1 MALPAG
7 SPLAVRADRRR
18 LLQVLSNLLSNAIK
32 YNRGGGWVRLDAQH
46 AGIEVELSIADSGPG
61 LDAAQRA
68 RLFQPFER
76 LGAQR
81 GPVAGTGL
89 GLALSRQLV
98 EAMGGRVAVD
108 SEPGQGAVFRVWLP
122 AA

>member
-1 MALPAG
+1 M
-7 SPLAVRADRRR
+7 
-18 LLQVLSNLLSNAIK
+18 
-32 YNRGGGWVRLDAQH
+32 RLDAQP
-46 AGIEVELSIADSGPG
+46 AGMDVELGIADSGPG